1 MTALLTAKPG
11 HSFAKL
17 MADAEIDVAALD
29 NIDDLVGCVKPNE
42 GPTLAHIDCICAALE
57 AGLTLALLGDWTHSL
72 QTIAE
77 GLVMLRQLRSR
88 IPVRGSSVRC

>member
-1 MTALLTAKPG
+1 MTRLPVQTKPYT
-11 HSFAKL
+11 HAYARL
-17 MADAEIDVAALD
+17 MAQAAIDVAALD

-42 GPTLAHIDCICAALE
+42 GPTLAHVDCICAALE
-57 AGLTLALLGDWTHSL
+57 AGLTLALLGDIDRAT

-88 IPVRGSSVRC
+88 IPGRAA